1 MKQEKQPAYLIFDV
15 GKTNKKWLLF
25 DPQGQVLLQESTV
38 LPESQDEDGFPCE
51 DLSAL
56 SSWVLN
62 TYRKIIGREE
72 LKINGIHFAAY
83 GASWVH
89 LNQEGRPITPLYNYL
104 KPFPEKLKDKFLKTY
119 FNNNQNNFAVET
131 ASPFLGMLNSG
142 LQLYW
147 LKYEKPSLFK
157 EIKNSLHLPQ
167 FLSFLLCGKKMS
179 EYTSIGCHTG
189 LWNPQTDNYHLWVHE
204 ENIETKLAP
213 ISTNIV
219 VGSTLEG
226 IPVGIGLHDSSSALI
241 PYLKN
246 NPEPFLLIS
255 TGTWCINI
263 NPWNA
268 APLIVEEL
276 KQDCVAYLQFNG
288 KPVKASRI
296 FLGKEHEEETQ
307 KIASIFSVS
316 PDFYKSKTFYENKD
330 LLLAYENLM
339 EKISRKLIA
348 AIQLVLTPNI
358 KTIYVDGGFSVN
370 PFLLEHLKNAFP
382 NREVQALDFA
392 QATSLGA
399 FLSLKEELDRKTVVT
414 EK

>member
-1 MKQEKQPAYLIFDV
+1 MMQEKQPAYLIFDV

-38 LPESQDEDGFPCE
+38 LNESLDEDGFPCE
-51 DLSAL
+51 NLTELTA
-56 SSWVLN
+56 WMLN
-62 TYRKIIGREE
+62 AYQNLIELEYLKII
-72 LKINGIHFAAY
+72 GIHFAAY

-89 LNQEGRPITPLYNYL
+89 LNKEGTPIAPLYNYL
-104 KPFPEKLKDKFLKTY
+104 KPFPEDLKNKFLTTY
-119 FNNNQNNFAVET
+119 FNNNPNDFAVET
-131 ASPFLGMLNSG
+131 SSPWLGMLNSG

-157 EIKNSLHLPQ
+157 EIKHSLHLPQ
-167 FLSFLLCGKKMS
+167 FLSFLLCRKKMS

-189 LWNPQTDNYHLWVHE
+189 LWNPQINNYHSWVAE
-204 ENIETKLAP
+204 EKLDEKLAP
-213 ISTNIV
+213 VSTDII

-226 IPVGIGLHDSSSALI
+226 IPVGVGLHDSSAALI

-263 NPWNA
+263 NPWNTA
-268 APLIVEEL
+268 ALTVEEL
-276 KQDCVAYLQFNG
+276 KKDCVAYLQFSG

-339 EKISRKLIA
+339 ENISRKLIA

-399 FLSLKEELDRKTVVT
+399 FLSLKGELDRKTVVT